1 LLVHILLSN
10 TVPKMNSIVKID
22 SGLYKTNNLKF
33 QVFDIEQ

>member
-10 TVPKMNSIVKID
+10 TVPKVNSTHKIG
-22 SGLYKTNNLKF
+22 SALFKENSPKF

>member
-1 LLVHILLSN
+1 
-10 TVPKMNSIVKID
+10 MNSIVKID